1 MTETQSFGV
10 VRDDG
15 KIATVFAADY
25 LNKLSGESIERECRS
40 KLEAGCTEIVVNFS
54 QTEIVN
60 SIGVSILLGVI
71 DAAANRGA
79 RVTFS
84 DVKPDT
90 AELFD
95 LLGVTRHVDIATS
108 EETGL

>member
-1 MTETQSFGV
+1 MTETQPLGI
-10 VRDDG
+10 VRADG
-15 KIATVFAADY
+15 KTATVFAGDY
-25 LNKLSGESIERECRS
+25 LNKLSGESIERECKS
-40 KLEAGCTEIVVNFS
+40 KLDDGCTEIVVNFG

-60 SIGVSILLGVI
+60 SIGISILLGVI
-71 DAAANRGA
+71 DAASDRGV

-95 LLGVTRHVDIATS
+95 LLGVTRHVFIASS
-108 EETGL
+108 EETRL